1 MSLQLHH
8 ITDIYVLV
16 DDCLPKITNRTVGR
30 PAVLS
35 DSEIVTILI
44 WNSLTVRQKNLK
56 DIWKYTL
63 LHLPKEFPGFP
74 QYNTFLNHCHRVLPL
89 LIYVLENML
98 LDKTKLRFV
107 DATMLPVCHLK
118 RSNSHRVAKSIAA
131 YGKNHQGWHYGFK
144 LHASVDVQ
152 GRLCGL
158 SLTPANIHDIHP
170 LRKILNEHC
179 NVAVGDGAYNASV
192 MRKKIWEKFH
202 CLIIA
207 PPHPKQK
214 KKILTGWQLAL
225 LSARSKIESVY
236 DYLKE
241 HMYLVSS
248 FPRSINGYIL
258 HYVRILLGYQFTRLI
273 SN

>member
-1 MSLQLHH
+1 MFLQLHH
-8 ITDIYVLV
+8 ITDIFVLV
-16 DDCLPKITNRTVGR
+16 DDSLPKEKHLTVGR
-30 PAVLS
+30 PTTLS
-35 DSEIVTILI
+35 NSEIVTIMI

-63 LHLPKEFPGFP
+63 LHLNQEFPSFP
-74 QYNTFLNHCHRVLPL
+74 KYNAFLNHCHRVLPL
-89 LIYVLENML
+89 LIYVLENIL

-107 DATMLPVCHLK
+107 DATMLPVCKLK
-118 RSNSHRVAKSIAA
+118 RSDSHQVAKNIAA

-144 LHASVDVQ
+144 LHASIDVQ

-170 LRKILNEHC
+170 SRKILNKYC

-192 MRKKIWEKFH
+192 MRKQIWDKFH

-214 KKILTGWQLAL
+214 KKVLNWWQYAL
-225 LSARSKIESVY
+225 LNARSKIESVY

-241 HMYLVSS
+241 HMHLVSS
-248 FPRSINGYIL
+248 FPRSVNGYIL
-258 HYVRILLGYQFTRLI
+258 HYVRILLGYQFSKLL